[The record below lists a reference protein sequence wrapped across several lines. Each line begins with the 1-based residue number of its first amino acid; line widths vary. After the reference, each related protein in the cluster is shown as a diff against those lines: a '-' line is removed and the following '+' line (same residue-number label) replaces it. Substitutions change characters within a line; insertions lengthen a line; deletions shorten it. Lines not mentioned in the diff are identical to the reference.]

1 MWSAGAMAFGEVE
14 TGSIVMLSQVR
25 ILISRDLV
33 LQPWRPMMLALGALR
48 LSLGIAL
55 SVTELC

>member
-1 MWSAGAMAFGEVE
+1 MAFGEVE

-33 LQPWRPMMLALGALR
+33 LQPWRPLMLALGALR